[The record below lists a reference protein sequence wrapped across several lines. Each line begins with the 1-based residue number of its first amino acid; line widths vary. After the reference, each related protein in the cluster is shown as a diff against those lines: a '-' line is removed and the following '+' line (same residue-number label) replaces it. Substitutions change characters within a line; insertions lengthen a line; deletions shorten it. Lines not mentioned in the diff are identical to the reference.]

1 MIYIIKGE
9 TKDISKAL
17 WEFEKVNIM
26 KAKTNKNTRSKFL
39 AYLLKIVLNFLMHA
53 SFSLCTKSSIFYV
66 MLISEMA
73 RTDDC

>member
-17 WEFEKVNIM
+17 WEFENIM

-39 AYLLKIVLNFLMHA
+39 VYLLKIVLNFLMHA